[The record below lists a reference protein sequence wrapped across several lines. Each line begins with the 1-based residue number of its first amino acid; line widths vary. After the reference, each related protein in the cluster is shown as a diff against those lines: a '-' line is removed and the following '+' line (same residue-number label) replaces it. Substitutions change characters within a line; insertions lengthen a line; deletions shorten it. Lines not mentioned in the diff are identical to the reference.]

1 MRFVESYTSREPA
14 LGGSGPNVPMNE
26 EIAKALESDR
36 VIDITTVGRK
46 SGEPRRRE
54 IWFCNIDGSL
64 YLSGIPGKR
73 GWYANM
79 LANPAFTFHL
89 KESVEADMEA
99 TAIVVTDPD
108 ERRQVIPTIA
118 ERYGATAPVEE
129 WVARSPLVR
138 VELG

>member
-1 MRFVESYTSREPA
+1 
-14 LGGSGPNVPMNE
+14 MNE
-26 EIAKALESDR
+26 ETGKALETDR

-46 SGEPRRRE
+46 SGEPRRKE

-89 KESVEADMEA
+89 KESVEADLEA
-99 TAIVVTDPD
+99 TAIAITDAD
-108 ERRQVIPTIA
+108 ERRQVIAKIA
-118 ERYGATAPVEE
+118 EQYGATAPLEE
-129 WVARSPLVR
+129 WVASSPLVR
-138 VELG
+138 VELSPTDWVS